1 MVGLVHELFFTLVET
16 DRLSGIDDLCNMVR
30 FILVLVILYS
40 QVDSIKA
47 QVTTVF
53 EGEIEFNGFFGDAIY
68 EYREGID
75 GTIIYDGF
83 FRFDA
88 KEIDSLDQTQLTKF
102 KVTGNYKDNK
112 RDGRWL
118 FDLERHRVNLLD
130 VVDYE
135 VKSSLESE
143 DVEIKGS
150 YAGSLP
156 HGGWEFTES
165 GFSDG
170 EIVERAKSEGIKFD
184 RGVMVGNV
192 YFRRFEGE
200 RTQFIRGEVS
210 PRGRLQGEW
219 SMVYLQDSTIIS
231 EVRTYENGFLLGLV
245 RRDLE
250 TDEIIDEVIYYSTIN
265 KLNKLS
271 NEDGLGFAV
280 SSKSF
285 GIDYNDGFFLDADEV
300 VVQVS
305 GNSFIK
311 RFIRDILAFDESVE
325 VDGAIL
331 RSPLQTSRFEFDLTS
346 EDLSYMA
353 NIPVLFSGLVD
364 SVSTYS
370 EMNSLTLNQYRK
382 DSLAFS
388 YAYFNHEAQHLDRL
402 SQIVDLVRTGEIK
415 YMDLDNL
422 NRDVWDRLVFN
433 NELTYVFDGDTLS
446 SPIPAK
452 FSMDTSESFLSNFHD
467 YLSDKL
473 ESAAVMGA
481 YVKRELLEIEVNSR
495 LRVLESRIV
504 QRKAELDSLYQSYIP
519 QDSDERRVLQ
529 ALVDNFLSSGF
540 DRLTAEY
547 AELSE
552 FDIKED
558 KGTVLL
564 DMLDELEKR
573 FPNIA
578 TLFARMEELD
588 KIYLEETFNP
598 FTYSRYDVRAKERL
612 FDAGMILFR
621 EYLNNLVQEDDYTEI
636 KNHINAIV
644 KLQDRLHELRT
655 QDTRTLERRL
665 GRRSSPSRIESA
677 LNL

>member
-1 MVGLVHELFFTLVET
+1 
-16 DRLSGIDDLCNMVR
+16 MVR
-30 FILVLVILYS
+30 FILFLAILYF

-53 EGEIEFNGFFGDAIY
+53 EGKIEFNSFFGDAIY

-75 GTIIYDGF
+75 GNIIYDGF

-102 KVTGNYKDNK
+102 KVTGNFKDNK

-130 VVDYE
+130 VIDYE

-143 DVEIKGS
+143 DVEIKGN

-156 HGGWEFTES
+156 HGAWEFTES
-165 GFSDG
+165 AFSDG

-192 YFRRFEGE
+192 YFRRFEGG

-210 PRGRLQGEW
+210 PAGRLQGEW
-219 SMVYLQDSTIIS
+219 SMVYLEDSTIVS
-231 EVRTYENGFLLGLV
+231 EVRTYEDGFLLGLV

-250 TDEIIDEVIYYSTIN
+250 TDEKINEVIFYSTIE
-265 KLNKLS
+265 KLNKLT
-271 NEDGLGFAV
+271 NGKDLGFTV
-280 SSKSF
+280 SSNSF
-285 GIDYNDGFFLDADEV
+285 GIDFNDGFVWDAEEIGA
-300 VVQVS
+300 QAA
-305 GNSFIK
+305 GNGFIK
-311 RFIRDILAFDESVE
+311 RFVRDLLAFDESVDS
-325 VDGAIL
+325 DGTIQ
-331 RSPLQTSRFEFDLTS
+331 RSPLQTRRFEFELST
-346 EDLSYMA
+346 EDVYHIE
-353 NIPVLFSGLVD
+353 NIPILYESLRD
-364 SVSTYS
+364 SISMYS
-370 EMNSLTLNQYRK
+370 EMNSLRLNQNRN

-388 YAYFNHEAQHLDRL
+388 YAYFTYEAQRL
-402 SQIVDLVRTGEIK
+402 YLVSDLVDLVRSGEIR

-422 NRDVWDRLVFN
+422 ERDVWERLVLDEELPYLFN
-433 NELTYVFDGDTLS
+433 GDTLS
-446 SPIPAK
+446 KLIPTE
-452 FSMDTSESFLSNFHD
+452 FSRDTSESFFSNFFL

-473 ESAAVMGA
+473 ESVSDMGS
-481 YVKRELLEIEVNSR
+481 YVKKELFEIEVNSR

-504 QRKAELDSLYQSYIP
+504 QRKGEIDSLFQSYIP
-519 QDSDERRVLQ
+519 QRAEERQLLQ
-529 ALVDNFLSSGF
+529 ALVSNFLESGF
-540 DRLTAEY
+540 DKLTSEY
-547 AELSE
+547 AEISE
-552 FDIKED
+552 FELKEE
-558 KGTVLL
+558 KGMVVL

-573 FPNIA
+573 FPNIS
-578 TLFARMEELD
+578 TLFERMEELD

-612 FDAGMILFR
+612 FDAGMTLFK
-621 EYLNNLVQEDDYTEI
+621 EYLNNFILEEDYTEI
-636 KNHINAIV
+636 KNHINSIV

-665 GRRSSPSRIESA
+665 GRRSSASRIESA